1 MMFQPGDSVGE
12 SNYHKFL
19 GNKLCWD
26 TIPPCISWTVRNG
39 WCIVWLQAG
48 AGNPGDDVVKSS
60 HYLSRLCVTT
70 GFDLGGQ
77 TSPVFALGWSKS
89 PRDFFQP
96 SCTLLWLHFEAF
108 QDESGSFAGFF
119 FYNYH
124 FTPNDSFCFAFTRPT
139 TSGFL

>member
-70 GFDLGGQ
+70 GFDLGGSFGHA
-77 TSPVFALGWSKS
+77 TKLDTILGDPFGAINTMFYSLK
-89 PRDFFQP
+89 RCQ
-96 SCTLLWLHFEAF
+96 AF
-108 QDESGSFAGFF
+108 QTMNILPEA
-119 FYNYH
+119 
-124 FTPNDSFCFAFTRPT
+124 DSSLCE
-139 TSGFL
+139 